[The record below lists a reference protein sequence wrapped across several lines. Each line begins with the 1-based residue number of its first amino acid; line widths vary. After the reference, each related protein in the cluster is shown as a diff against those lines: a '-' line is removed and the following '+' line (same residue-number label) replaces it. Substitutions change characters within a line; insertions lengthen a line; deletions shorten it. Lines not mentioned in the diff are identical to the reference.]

1 MEWLTGKSISSL
13 VAILLLALL
22 AKKAE
27 TILKN
32 SKKIHFLHF
41 HTERYS
47 PYVSEEDPSFSPK
60 CSVVILKNAIFNLP

>member
-32 SKKIHFLHF
+32 SKKIYFLHF
-41 HTERYS
+41 HTEQYS
-47 PYVSEEDPSFSPK
+47 PYVREGS
-60 CSVVILKNAIFNLP
+60 VILTKMLCSNPQKRNI